1 MMRFA
6 LLVLALMANKV
17 SADGKYLFLF
27 EAESSFC
34 HAFFSL
40 EVAVIFL
47 HGCHSQ

>member
-27 EAESSFC
+27 EAK
-34 HAFFSL
+34 
-40 EVAVIFL
+40 
-47 HGCHSQ
+47 